1 MCVYVCVCG
10 GGGLQKFLLL
20 KRAGEQRG
28 KGQTRRGTLS
38 ALFLLPSFESSG
50 KPQRKTTH

>member
-1 MCVYVCVCG
+1 MHEYKTLKIYVCICMCVCG

-38 ALFLLPSFESSG
+38 ALFLLPSVV
-50 KPQRKTTH
+50 

>member
-1 MCVYVCVCG
+1 MCVYVCVCVW

-38 ALFLLPSFESSG
+38 ALFLLPSVV
-50 KPQRKTTH
+50 

>member
-38 ALFLLPSFESSG
+38 ALFLLPSVV
-50 KPQRKTTH
+50 